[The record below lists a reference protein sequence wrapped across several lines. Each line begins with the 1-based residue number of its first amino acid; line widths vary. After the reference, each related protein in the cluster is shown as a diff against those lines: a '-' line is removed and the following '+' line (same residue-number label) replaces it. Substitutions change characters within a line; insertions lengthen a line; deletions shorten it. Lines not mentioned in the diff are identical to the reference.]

1 MTRCHA
7 AWSNDGSGRVAS
19 VHIAPRDATSQVES
33 RFHGQL
39 STADSTF
46 GCFMSVFDLL
56 SQYQKRKPFSSATP
70 PSTGGTAAGSSASDL
85 TSKAGPLLGGSS
97 TSPSTTTI
105 AATTATSKTTSQGV
119 STKTTGTK
127 APGVASAIANQAPT
141 AYDAT
146 ASTTE
151 SAVLQAKV
159 PAARDPERGAITY
172 QLVSGVAAGRLTF
185 NANGSYSF
193 NPGIDF
199 RHLVAGES
207 DRVTFTYQAIDNKGA
222 ASAPRTV
229 TITIKGQNEAP
240 PPIIGQAP
248 PTPGQAQ
255 PSIDLTPASTYL
267 GNRNPDNAALD
278 LEFRVRADD
287 MIHLLRLVRPDHTR
301 WGGAILGTDVKGK
314 AYTISGTRPSNS
326 YGNNLANAGADG
338 LYGTADDF
346 KRGQAGYV
354 TNAMGTGA
362 EQWANPE
369 TAFVRLASPEWG
381 TTNGVEVVGK
391 PRGFEAS
398 AGVDTN
404 SKLVEP
410 ITQALP
416 NARLVSNG
424 LGAQST
430 AVLNTA
436 GVNQYHMSFG
446 QYVDH
451 GLDSTARGT
460 LGQSI
465 AAQVASTDPYAATV
479 GATGAVGVVGNRAGQ
494 YVLDRETASPTFGQ
508 LVEVAYYDSRFGAP
522 GLYSLD
528 GTRSARQINGN
539 ADLQDW
545 QLLAKNKT
553 ESFIQNSQL
562 YGSSDAHEY
571 LLRDSARY
579 NDKGSFSVDGITY
592 TGTPFELVQIT
603 DSNAPG
609 GFRLLKT
616 AQMLSSRV
624 RMGDGL
630 PGLPTYAEVLL
641 NNGVN
646 PALIKAVFEANGG
659 LGAALDSPQ
668 WQALAADPRFV
679 DNGNVRDFDPASPTF
694 GQLSGS
700 PLNGDLSRAVFAR
713 NGTTDAAALG
723 AIDQNLDRI
732 PDFSRYLSDTQL
744 AQYGI
749 TRAQADAQ
757 TPIRSEDWG
766 AGQLLSHMVA
776 GDWRSNE
783 NIGLSTIH
791 TMWAREHNF
800 FVGRLKAA
808 VTAAGKE
815 GDNAWNTAWAAQ
827 IREEDYFQ
835 MARILMEGE
844 YQKLLF
850 EEFVPAL
857 TGDMP
862 GGGLHGWRG
871 YDPTV
876 DASISVEFAVV
887 AYRVGHSQI
896 NQDLLPGIGL
906 LDGFLNP
913 QLFMGL
919 APSAI
924 EAGLVQKAHEA
935 IDTLMTDVVRNN
947 LVTRN
952 LDLFTANVLR
962 GREMGLPS
970 YQNFRSQLFT
980 KGPLNQA
987 NGSDYTASLKGNAIF
1002 KPQASWAEFGST
1014 LRDWTA
1020 STGLNGLP
1028 LAFDPVNES
1037 TFGSSALLVKFMQVY
1052 GPGKDQISTWAPT
1065 VTDLKGSVGLGD
1077 IDLWVGM
1084 LAEKP
1089 AINTGQV
1096 GPSMA
1101 AVLWDQFDRL
1111 QEGDR
1116 FYYKDRLTGNGVG
1129 LWNELDTL
1137 SDVVKRNSV
1146 AELKLPSGNIFDVQ
1160 SSNLVNNGAFVQ
1172 SALGVGDQ
1180 LRTITDLWTNQA
1192 DPWSGVFTSNAG
1204 DTFLSPL

>member
-1 MTRCHA
+1 MA
-7 AWSNDGSGRVAS
+7 FS
-19 VHIAPRDATSQVES
+19 
-33 RFHGQL
+33 
-39 STADSTF
+39 
-46 GCFMSVFDLL
+46 DLL
-56 SQYQKRKPFSSATP
+56 NQNQKRKPLTSSTA
-70 PSTGGTAAGSSASDL
+70 PSTGGAAAGSSASAL
-85 TSKAGPLLGGSS
+85 ISKSS
-97 TSPSTTTI
+97 QLPVVIPTSPQGATI
-105 AATTATSKTTSQGV
+105 AATATSTTTSKTAPLATSLKSGGAKPAAKP
-119 STKTTGTK
+119 S
-127 APGVASAIANQAPT
+127 PIANQAPT
-141 AYDAT
+141 AYDGT

-151 SAVLQAKV
+151 SAVLQDKV
-159 PAARDPERGAITY
+159 PAALDPERGALTY
-172 QLVSGVAAGRLTF
+172 QLVSGVAAGRLAF

-193 NPGIDF
+193 NPGTDF
-199 RHLVAGES
+199 KHLVAGETN
-207 DRVTFTYQAIDNKGA
+207 RVTFSYQAIDNKGA
-222 ASAPRTV
+222 LSAPRTV
-229 TITIKGQNEAP
+229 TITIKGQNDAL
-240 PPIIGQAP
+240 
-248 PTPGQAQ
+248 T
-255 PSIDLTPASTYL
+255 PSIGLTPTGTYM
-267 GNRNPDNAALD
+267 GNRNPGDAALD

-287 MIHLLRLVRPDHTR
+287 MIHLLRLVRPDNTL
-301 WGGAILGTDVKGK
+301 WGGAILATDVNGNP
-314 AYTISGTRPSNS
+314 YTISGTRPSNS
-326 YGNNLANAGADG
+326 YGNNLANAGADR
-338 LYGTADDF
+338 LYGTADDL
-346 KRGQAGYV
+346 KRGNAGYV

-362 EQWANPE
+362 EQWSNPE
-369 TAFVRLASPEWG
+369 TAFVRLASPDWG
-381 TTNGVEVVGK
+381 STNGVEVIGK
-391 PRGFEAS
+391 PRGFEGS
-398 AGVDTN
+398 AGVDTTL
-404 SKLVEP
+404 KLVEP

-416 NARLVSNG
+416 NARLLSNG

-430 AVLNTA
+430 AVPNTA
-436 GVNQYHMSFG
+436 GVNLYHMSFG
-446 QYVDH
+446 QYADH
-451 GLDSTARGT
+451 GLGFATRAT
-460 LGQSI
+460 PGQSI
-465 AAQVASTDPYAATV
+465 AAQVAPTDPYAATV
-479 GATGAVGVVGNRAGQ
+479 GATGAVGVVGNRAAQ

-528 GTRSARQINGN
+528 GTRSARQINGS

-579 NDKGSFSVDGITY
+579 NDKGAFSVDGITY
-592 TGTPFELVQIT
+592 SGTPFELVRIT

-609 GFRLLKT
+609 GIRLLKT

-659 LGAALDSPQ
+659 LGAALGSPE
-668 WQALAADPRFV
+668 WLALAADPRFV
-679 DNGNVRDFDPASPTF
+679 DNSNVRDFDPASPTF
-694 GQLSGS
+694 GQFTGS

-732 PDFSRYLSDTQL
+732 PDFSRHLSDIQL

-800 FVGRLKAA
+800 FVGRLKEAVIAA
-808 VTAAGKE
+808 DKE
-815 GDNAWNTAWAAQ
+815 GDKDWKTAWSAQ
-827 IREEDYFQ
+827 ILEEDYFQ

-871 YDPTV
+871 YDPRV
-876 DASISVEFAVV
+876 DASISVEFAAV

-896 NQDLLPGIGL
+896 NEDLLPGIAL
-906 LDGFLNP
+906 LDTYLNP
-913 QLFMGL
+913 QMFMGF

-935 IDTLMTDVVRNN
+935 IDTLMTDGVRNN

-970 YQNFRSQLFT
+970 YQNFRSQLFS
-980 KGPLNQA
+980 KGPLNKA
-987 NGSDYTASLKGNAIF
+987 NGSDYTDTLTGNVIF
-1002 KPQASWAEFGST
+1002 KPQASWAEFGTT

-1020 STGLNGLP
+1020 STGPNGLP
-1028 LAFDPVNES
+1028 LAFDAAKES

-1052 GPGKDQISTWAPT
+1052 GSGKGQVSTWAPT
-1065 VTDLKGSVGLGD
+1065 AIDLKGSTGLDD

-1116 FYYKDRLTGNGVG
+1116 FYYKDRLTGSGVG

-1137 SDVVKRNSV
+1137 SDIVKRNSV
-1146 AELKLPSGNIFDVQ
+1146 AELKLPSNNIFDVQ
-1160 SSNLVNNGAFVQ
+1160 SSNIVNNAAFVQ

-1192 DPWSGVFTSNAG
+1192 DPWAGVYTSNVG
-1204 DTFLSPL
+1204 DKYLSAL

>member
-1 MTRCHA
+1 MFKSESFLQGQSKGLFPHP
-7 AWSNDGSGRVAS
+7 
-19 VHIAPRDATSQVES
+19 API
-33 RFHGQL
+33 
-39 STADSTF
+39 STAPD
-46 GCFMSVFDLL
+46 
-56 SQYQKRKPFSSATP
+56 SSAN
-70 PSTGGTAAGSSASDL
+70 DL
-85 TSKAGPLLGGSS
+85 INETSPLPGISS
-97 TSPSTTTI
+97 TSSSIRTSA
-105 AATTATSKTTSQGV
+105 AATAKTKKQSA
-119 STKTTGTK
+119 STKTTGK
-127 APGVASAIANQAPT
+127 KLSVVASPVANQAPT
-141 AYDAT
+141 AYDGT

-151 SAVLQAKV
+151 SAVLQDKV
-159 PAARDPERGAITY
+159 PAALDPERGALTY
-172 QLVSGVAAGRLTF
+172 QLVSGVAAGRLAF

-193 NPGIDF
+193 NPGTDF
-199 RHLVAGES
+199 KHLIAGETN
-207 DRVTFTYQAIDNKGA
+207 RVTFSYQAIDNKGA
-222 ASAPRTV
+222 LSAPRTV
-229 TITIKGQNEAP
+229 TITIKGQNDAL
-240 PPIIGQAP
+240 
-248 PTPGQAQ
+248 T
-255 PSIDLTPASTYL
+255 PSIGLTPTGTYM
-267 GNRNPDNAALD
+267 GNRNPGDAALD

-287 MIHLLRLVRPDHTR
+287 MIHLLRLVRPDNTL
-301 WGGAILGTDVKGK
+301 WGGAILATDVNGNP
-314 AYTISGTRPSNS
+314 YTISGTRPSNS
-326 YGNNLANAGADG
+326 YGNNLANAGADR
-338 LYGTADDF
+338 LYGTADDL
-346 KRGQAGYV
+346 KRGDAGYV

-369 TAFVRLASPEWG
+369 TAFVRLASPDWG
-381 TTNGVEVVGK
+381 STNGVEGIGK
-391 PRGFEAS
+391 PRGFEGS
-398 AGVDTN
+398 AGVDTTL
-404 SKLVEP
+404 KLVEP

-430 AVLNTA
+430 AVPNTA
-436 GVNQYHMSFG
+436 GVNLYHMSFG

-451 GLDSTARGT
+451 GTDFTARAT
-460 LGQSI
+460 PGQSI
-465 AAQVASTDPYAATV
+465 AAQVAPTDPYAATV
-479 GATGAVGVVGNRAGQ
+479 GATGSVGVLSNRAGQ

-528 GTRSARQINGN
+528 GTRSARQINGS

-579 NDKGSFSVDGITY
+579 NNKGTFSVDGITY
-592 TGTPFELVQIT
+592 SGTPFELVRIT

-609 GFRLLKT
+609 GIRLLKT

-659 LGAALDSPQ
+659 LGAALGSPD
-668 WQALAADPRFV
+668 WLALAADPRFV
-679 DNGNVRDFDPASPTF
+679 DNSNVRDFDPASPTF
-694 GQLSGS
+694 GQFTGS

-713 NGTTDAAALG
+713 NGTTDAPALG

-732 PDFSRYLSDTQL
+732 PDFSRYLSDIQL

-800 FVGRLKAA
+800 FVNRLKAA
-808 VTAAGKE
+808 VIAADKE
-815 GDNAWNTAWAAQ
+815 GDKDWKTAWSAQ
-827 IREEDYFQ
+827 ILEEDYFQ

-871 YDPTV
+871 YDPRV
-876 DASISVEFAVV
+876 DASISVEFAAV

-906 LDGFLNP
+906 LDTYLNP
-913 QLFMGL
+913 QMFMGF

-935 IDTLMTDVVRNN
+935 IDTLMTDAVRNN

-970 YQNFRSQLFT
+970 YQNFRSQLFS
-980 KGPLNQA
+980 KGPLNKA
-987 NGSDYTASLKGNAIF
+987 NGSDYTDTLTGNAIF
-1002 KPQASWAEFGST
+1002 KPQASWAEFGTT

-1020 STGLNGLP
+1020 STGPNGLP
-1028 LAFDPVNES
+1028 LAFNPLNES
-1037 TFGSSALLVKFMQVY
+1037 TFGSSGLLVKFMQVY
-1052 GPGKDQISTWAPT
+1052 GPGKVQTSTWAPT
-1065 VTDLKGSVGLGD
+1065 VTDLKGTVGLND
-1077 IDLWVGM
+1077 IDMWVGM

-1089 AINTGQV
+1089 NNKTGQV
-1096 GPSMA
+1096 GPTMA
-1101 AVLWDQFDRL
+1101 SVLWDQFDRL

-1116 FYYKDRLTGNGVG
+1116 FYYKDRLTGSG

-1137 SDVVKRNSV
+1137 SDIVKRNSV
-1146 AELKLPSGNIFDVQ
+1146 AELKLPSAHIFDVQ
-1160 SSNLVNNGAFVQ
+1160 TSNTVNNAAFVR

-1180 LRTITDLWTNQA
+1180 LRTITDLWTNQV
-1192 DPWSGVFTSNAG
+1192 DPWAGVFTSNVE
-1204 DTFLSPL
+1204 DKQLSPL

>member
-1 MTRCHA
+1 MR
-7 AWSNDGSGRVAS
+7 
-19 VHIAPRDATSQVES
+19 I
-33 RFHGQL
+33 
-39 STADSTF
+39 
-46 GCFMSVFDLL
+46 
-56 SQYQKRKPFSSATP
+56 
-70 PSTGGTAAGSSASDL
+70 
-85 TSKAGPLLGGSS
+85 
-97 TSPSTTTI
+97 
-105 AATTATSKTTSQGV
+105 
-119 STKTTGTK
+119 
-127 APGVASAIANQAPT
+127 
-141 AYDAT
+141 
-146 ASTTE
+146 
-151 SAVLQAKV
+151 
-159 PAARDPERGAITY
+159 
-172 QLVSGVAAGRLTF
+172 
-185 NANGSYSF
+185 
-193 NPGIDF
+193 
-199 RHLVAGES
+199 
-207 DRVTFTYQAIDNKGA
+207 
-222 ASAPRTV
+222 
-229 TITIKGQNEAP
+229 
-240 PPIIGQAP
+240 
-248 PTPGQAQ
+248 
-255 PSIDLTPASTYL
+255 
-267 GNRNPDNAALD
+267 
-278 LEFRVRADD
+278 
-287 MIHLLRLVRPDHTR
+287 
-301 WGGAILGTDVKGK
+301 DVKGNP
-314 AYTISGTRPSNS
+314 YTISGTRPSNS

-338 LYGTADDF
+338 LYGTADDL
-346 KRGQAGYV
+346 KRGQVGYV

-369 TAFVRLASPEWG
+369 TAFVRLASPDWG
-381 TTNGVEVVGK
+381 STNGVEVIGK

-398 AGVDTN
+398 AGVDSN
-404 SKLVEP
+404 SRLVEP

-430 AVLNTA
+430 AVDNTA

-460 LGQSI
+460 LSQSM

-494 YVLDRETASPTFGQ
+494 YILDRETASPTFGQ

-528 GTRSARQINGN
+528 GFRSARQINGN

-571 LLRDSARY
+571 VLRDSARY
-579 NDKGSFSVDGITY
+579 NAKGSFSIDGITY
-592 TGTPFELVQIT
+592 TGSPFELVRIP

-630 PGLPTYAEVLL
+630 PGLPTYAELLL

-659 LGAALDSPQ
+659 LGAALASPQ

-679 DNGNVRDFDPASPTF
+679 DNGNVRDSDPASPTYN
-694 GQLSGS
+694 QLSGS
-700 PLNGDLSRAVFAR
+700 PLNGDLSRAVFAQ
-713 NGTTDAAALG
+713 NGTIDAAGLG

-766 AGQLLSHMVA
+766 AGQLLSHVAA

-800 FVGRLKAA
+800 FVDRLKAA
-808 VTAAGKE
+808 VIAADKE
-815 GDNAWNTAWAAQ
+815 GDIDWNTAWASQ
-827 IREEDYFQ
+827 IVEEDFFQ

-850 EEFVPAL
+850 EEFIPAL

-862 GGGLHGWRG
+862 GSGLHGHGLRG

-876 DASISVEFAVV
+876 DASISVEFAVA

-980 KGPLNQA
+980 NGPLNQA
-987 NGSDYTASLKGNAIF
+987 NGSDYTATLKGNAIF
-1002 KPQASWAEFGST
+1002 KPQTSWAEFGTT

-1020 STGLNGLP
+1020 STGLNGQL
-1028 LAFDPVNES
+1028 LAFDPANES

-1052 GPGKDQISTWAPT
+1052 GPGKGQVSTWTPT
-1065 VTDLKGSVGLGD
+1065 ATDLKGTDGLVD

-1116 FYYKDRLTGNGVG
+1116 FYYVDRLTGNSVG

-1137 SDVVKRNSV
+1137 SDIVKRNSI
-1146 AELKLPSGNIFDVQ
+1146 AELQLPRGDIFDVQ
-1160 SSNLVNNGAFVQ
+1160 SSNTVNNAAFIQ
-1172 SALGVGDQ
+1172 GALGVGDQ

-1192 DPWSGVFTSNAG
+1192 DPWAGVFTSNVG

>member
-1 MTRCHA
+1 MA
-7 AWSNDGSGRVAS
+7 
-19 VHIAPRDATSQVES
+19 
-33 RFHGQL
+33 FL
-39 STADSTF
+39 
-46 GCFMSVFDLL
+46 DLL
-56 SQYQKRKPFSSATP
+56 NQNQKRKPLTSSTA
-70 PSTGGTAAGSSASDL
+70 PSTGGAAAGSSASAL
-85 TSKAGPLLGGSS
+85 TSKSSPLRGGSS
-97 TSPSTTTI
+97 TSPPTTTI
-105 AATTATSKTTSQGV
+105 AATATSTTPSKTAPLATSLKSGGA
-119 STKTTGTK
+119 KPAAK
-127 APGVASAIANQAPT
+127 ASPIANQAPT
-141 AYDAT
+141 AYDGT

-151 SAVLQAKV
+151 SAVLQDKV
-159 PAARDPERGAITY
+159 PAALDPERGALTY
-172 QLVSGVAAGRLTF
+172 QLVSGVAAGRLAF

-193 NPGIDF
+193 NPGTDF
-199 RHLVAGES
+199 KHLVAGETN
-207 DRVTFTYQAIDNKGA
+207 RVTFSYQAIDNKGA
-222 ASAPRTV
+222 VSAPKTV
-229 TITIKGQNEAP
+229 TITIKGQNDAL
-240 PPIIGQAP
+240 
-248 PTPGQAQ
+248 T
-255 PSIDLTPASTYL
+255 PSIGLTPTGTYM
-267 GNRNPDNAALD
+267 GNRNPGDAALD

-287 MIHLLRLVRPDHTR
+287 MIHLLRLVRPDNTL
-301 WGGAILGTDVKGK
+301 WGGAILATDVNGN

-326 YGNNLANAGADG
+326 YGNNLANAGADR
-338 LYGTADDF
+338 LYGTADDL
-346 KRGQAGYV
+346 KRGDAGYV
-354 TNAMGTGA
+354 TNSMGTGA

-369 TAFVRLASPEWG
+369 TAFVRLASPDWG
-381 TTNGVEVVGK
+381 STNGVEVIGK
-391 PRGFEAS
+391 PRGFEGS
-398 AGVDTN
+398 AGVDTTL
-404 SKLVEP
+404 KLVEP

-430 AVLNTA
+430 AVPNTA

-451 GLDSTARGT
+451 GLDNTARAT
-460 LGQSI
+460 PGQSI
-465 AAQVASTDPYAATV
+465 AAQVAPTDPYAATV
-479 GATGAVGVVGNRAGQ
+479 GATGAVGVLGNRAGQ

-528 GTRSARQINGN
+528 GTRSARQINGS

-579 NDKGSFSVDGITY
+579 NDKGAFSVDGITY
-592 TGTPFELVQIT
+592 SGTPFELVRIT

-609 GFRLLKT
+609 GIRLLKT

-659 LGAALDSPQ
+659 LGAALGSPD
-668 WQALAADPRFV
+668 WLALAADPRFV
-679 DNGNVRDFDPASPTF
+679 DNSNVRDFDPASPTF
-694 GQLSGS
+694 GQFTGS

-732 PDFSRYLSDTQL
+732 PDFSRYLSDIQL

-800 FVGRLKAA
+800 FVGRLKEAVIAA
-808 VTAAGKE
+808 DKE
-815 GDNAWNTAWAAQ
+815 GDKVWKTAWSAQ
-827 IREEDYFQ
+827 ILEEDYFQ

-871 YDPTV
+871 YDPRV
-876 DASISVEFAVV
+876 DASISVEFAAV

-906 LDGFLNP
+906 LDTYLNP
-913 QLFMGL
+913 QMFMGF

-935 IDTLMTDVVRNN
+935 IDTLMTDAVRNN

-970 YQNFRSQLFT
+970 YQNFRSQLFS
-980 KGPLNQA
+980 KGPLNKA
-987 NGSDYTASLKGNAIF
+987 NGSDYTDTLTGNAIF
-1002 KPQASWAEFGST
+1002 KPQASWAEFGTT

-1020 STGLNGLP
+1020 STGPNGLP
-1028 LAFDPVNES
+1028 LAFDAANES

-1052 GPGKDQISTWAPT
+1052 GSGKGQVSTWAPT
-1065 VTDLKGSVGLGD
+1065 AIDLKGSTGLGD

-1137 SDVVKRNSV
+1137 SDIVKRNSV
-1146 AELKLPSGNIFDVQ
+1146 AELKLPNNNIFDVQ
-1160 SSNLVNNGAFVQ
+1160 SSNIVNNAAFVQ

-1180 LRTITDLWTNQA
+1180 LRAITDLWTNQA
-1192 DPWSGVFTSNAG
+1192 DPWAGVFTSNVG
-1204 DTFLSPL
+1204 DKYLSAL

>member
-1 MTRCHA
+1 MA
-7 AWSNDGSGRVAS
+7 
-19 VHIAPRDATSQVES
+19 
-33 RFHGQL
+33 FL
-39 STADSTF
+39 
-46 GCFMSVFDLL
+46 DLL
-56 SQYQKRKPFSSATP
+56 NQNQKRKPLTSSTA
-70 PSTGGTAAGSSASDL
+70 PSTGGAAAGSSASAL
-85 TSKAGPLLGGSS
+85 TSKSSPLRGGSS
-97 TSPSTTTI
+97 TSPPTTTI
-105 AATTATSKTTSQGV
+105 AATATSTTPSKTAPLATSLKSGGA
-119 STKTTGTK
+119 KPAAK
-127 APGVASAIANQAPT
+127 ASPIANQAPT
-141 AYDAT
+141 AYDGT

-151 SAVLQAKV
+151 SAVLQDKV
-159 PAARDPERGAITY
+159 PAALDPERGALTY
-172 QLVSGVAAGRLTF
+172 QLVSGVAAGRLAF

-193 NPGIDF
+193 NPGTDF
-199 RHLVAGES
+199 KHLIAGETN
-207 DRVTFTYQAIDNKGA
+207 RVTFSYQAIDNKGA
-222 ASAPRTV
+222 LSAPRTV
-229 TITIKGQNEAP
+229 TITIKGQNDAL
-240 PPIIGQAP
+240 
-248 PTPGQAQ
+248 T
-255 PSIDLTPASTYL
+255 PSIGLTPTGTYM
-267 GNRNPDNAALD
+267 GNRNPGDAALD

-287 MIHLLRLVRPDHTR
+287 MIHLLRLVRPDNTL
-301 WGGAILGTDVKGK
+301 WGGAILATDVNGNP
-314 AYTISGTRPSNS
+314 YTISGTRPSNS
-326 YGNNLANAGADG
+326 YGNNLANAGADR
-338 LYGTADDF
+338 LYGTADDL
-346 KRGQAGYV
+346 KRGDAGYV

-369 TAFVRLASPEWG
+369 TAFVRLASPDWG
-381 TTNGVEVVGK
+381 STNGVEGIGK
-391 PRGFEAS
+391 PRGFEGS
-398 AGVDTN
+398 AGVDTTL
-404 SKLVEP
+404 KLVEP

-430 AVLNTA
+430 AVPNTA
-436 GVNQYHMSFG
+436 GVNLYHMSFG

-451 GLDSTARGT
+451 GLDFTARAT
-460 LGQSI
+460 PGQSI
-465 AAQVASTDPYAATV
+465 AAQVVPTDPYAATV
-479 GATGAVGVVGNRAGQ
+479 GATGAVGVLGNRAGQ

-528 GTRSARQINGN
+528 GTRSARQINGS

-579 NDKGSFSVDGITY
+579 NNKGTFSVDGITY
-592 TGTPFELVQIT
+592 SGTPFELVRIT

-609 GFRLLKT
+609 GIRLLKT

-659 LGAALDSPQ
+659 LGAALGSPD
-668 WQALAADPRFV
+668 WLALAADPRFV
-679 DNGNVRDFDPASPTF
+679 DNSNVRDFDPASPTF
-694 GQLSGS
+694 GQFTGS

-713 NGTTDAAALG
+713 NGTTDAPALG

-732 PDFSRYLSDTQL
+732 PDFSRYLSDIQL

-800 FVGRLKAA
+800 FVGRLKEAA
-808 VTAAGKE
+808 IAADKE
-815 GDNAWNTAWAAQ
+815 GDKDWKTAWSAQ
-827 IREEDYFQ
+827 ILEEDYFQ

-871 YDPTV
+871 YDPRV
-876 DASISVEFAVV
+876 DASISVEFAAV

-906 LDGFLNP
+906 LDTYLNP
-913 QLFMGL
+913 QMFMGF

-935 IDTLMTDVVRNN
+935 IDTLMTDAVRNN

-970 YQNFRSQLFT
+970 YQNFRSQLFS
-980 KGPLNQA
+980 KGPLNKA
-987 NGSDYTASLKGNAIF
+987 NGSDYTDTLTGNAIF
-1002 KPQASWAEFGST
+1002 KPQASWAEFGTT

-1020 STGLNGLP
+1020 STGPNGLP
-1028 LAFDPVNES
+1028 LAFDAANES

-1052 GPGKDQISTWAPT
+1052 GSGKGQVSTWAPT
-1065 VTDLKGSVGLGD
+1065 AIDLKGSTGLGD
-1077 IDLWVGM
+1077 IDLWAGM

-1116 FYYKDRLTGNGVG
+1116 FYYKDRLTGSGVG

-1137 SDVVKRNSV
+1137 SDIVKRNSV
-1146 AELKLPSGNIFDVQ
+1146 AELKLPSNNIFDVQ
-1160 SSNLVNNGAFVQ
+1160 SSNIVNNAAFVQ

-1192 DPWSGVFTSNAG
+1192 DPWAGVFTSNVG
-1204 DTFLSPL
+1204 DKYLSAL

>member
-1 MTRCHA
+1 MA
-7 AWSNDGSGRVAS
+7 
-19 VHIAPRDATSQVES
+19 
-33 RFHGQL
+33 FL
-39 STADSTF
+39 
-46 GCFMSVFDLL
+46 DLL
-56 SQYQKRKPFSSATP
+56 NQNQKRKPLTSSTA
-70 PSTGGTAAGSSASDL
+70 PSTGGAAAGSSASAL
-85 TSKAGPLLGGSS
+85 TSKSSPLRGGSS
-97 TSPSTTTI
+97 TSPPTTTI
-105 AATTATSKTTSQGV
+105 AATATSTTPSKTAPLATSLKSGGA
-119 STKTTGTK
+119 KPAAK
-127 APGVASAIANQAPT
+127 ASPIANQAPT
-141 AYDAT
+141 AYDGT

-151 SAVLQAKV
+151 SAVLQDKV
-159 PAARDPERGAITY
+159 PAALDPERGALTY
-172 QLVSGVAAGRLTF
+172 QLVSGVAAGRLAF

-193 NPGIDF
+193 NPGTDF
-199 RHLVAGES
+199 KHLIAGETN
-207 DRVTFTYQAIDNKGA
+207 RVTFSYQAIDNKGA
-222 ASAPRTV
+222 LSAPRTV
-229 TITIKGQNEAP
+229 TITIKGQNDAL
-240 PPIIGQAP
+240 
-248 PTPGQAQ
+248 T
-255 PSIDLTPASTYL
+255 PSIGLTPTGTYM
-267 GNRNPDNAALD
+267 GNRNPGDAALD

-287 MIHLLRLVRPDHTR
+287 MIHLLRLVRPDNTL
-301 WGGAILGTDVKGK
+301 WGGAILATDVNGNP
-314 AYTISGTRPSNS
+314 YTISGTRPSNS
-326 YGNNLANAGADG
+326 YGNNLANAGADR
-338 LYGTADDF
+338 LYGTADDL
-346 KRGQAGYV
+346 KRGDAGYV

-369 TAFVRLASPEWG
+369 TAFVRLASPDWG
-381 TTNGVEVVGK
+381 STNGVEGIGK
-391 PRGFEAS
+391 PRGFEGS
-398 AGVDTN
+398 AGVDTTL
-404 SKLVEP
+404 KLVEP

-430 AVLNTA
+430 AVPNTA
-436 GVNQYHMSFG
+436 GVNLYHMSFG

-451 GLDSTARGT
+451 GLDFTARAT
-460 LGQSI
+460 PGQSI
-465 AAQVASTDPYAATV
+465 AAQVAPTDPYAATV
-479 GATGAVGVVGNRAGQ
+479 GATGAVGVLGNRAGQ

-528 GTRSARQINGN
+528 GTRSARQINGS

-579 NDKGSFSVDGITY
+579 NNKGTFSVDGITY
-592 TGTPFELVQIT
+592 SGTPFELVRIT

-609 GFRLLKT
+609 GIRLLKT

-659 LGAALDSPQ
+659 LGAALGSPD
-668 WQALAADPRFV
+668 WLALAADPRFV
-679 DNGNVRDFDPASPTF
+679 DNSNVRDFDPASPTF
-694 GQLSGS
+694 GQFTGS

-713 NGTTDAAALG
+713 NGTTDAPALG

-732 PDFSRYLSDTQL
+732 PDFSRYLSDIQL

-800 FVGRLKAA
+800 FVGRLKEAA
-808 VTAAGKE
+808 IAADKE
-815 GDNAWNTAWAAQ
+815 GDKDWKTAWSAQ
-827 IREEDYFQ
+827 ILEEDYFQ

-871 YDPTV
+871 YDPRV
-876 DASISVEFAVV
+876 DASISVEFAAV

-906 LDGFLNP
+906 LDTYLNP
-913 QLFMGL
+913 QMFMGF

-935 IDTLMTDVVRNN
+935 IDTLMTDAVRNN

-970 YQNFRSQLFT
+970 YQNFRSQLFS
-980 KGPLNQA
+980 KGPLNKA
-987 NGSDYTASLKGNAIF
+987 NGSDYTDTLTGNAIF
-1002 KPQASWAEFGST
+1002 KPQASWAEFGTT

-1020 STGLNGLP
+1020 STGPNGLP
-1028 LAFDPVNES
+1028 LAFDAANES

-1052 GPGKDQISTWAPT
+1052 GSGKGQVSTWAPT
-1065 VTDLKGSVGLGD
+1065 AIDLKGSTGLGD
-1077 IDLWVGM
+1077 IDLWAGM

-1116 FYYKDRLTGNGVG
+1116 FYYKDRLTGSGVG

-1137 SDVVKRNSV
+1137 SDIVKRNSV
-1146 AELKLPSGNIFDVQ
+1146 AELKLPSNNIFDVQ
-1160 SSNLVNNGAFVQ
+1160 SSNIVNNAAFVQ

-1192 DPWSGVFTSNAG
+1192 DPWAGVFTSNVG
-1204 DTFLSPL
+1204 DKYLSAL